1 MKGIKQYLHEWSLFQ
16 QIVAV
21 LLTVCTMLL
30 AAYVGLAWF
39 YFSTMTRD
47 IAVLAANQAEAG
59 RTFMI
64 IREAQDALGADLSS
78 TLNAIRKELSLLNE
92 KASKSEEVIPQSK
105 GGTQ

>member
-1 MKGIKQYLHEWSLFQ
+1 MKAIKQYLHEWSLFQ

-21 LLTVCTMLL
+21 LLTVCTILL

-59 RTFMI
+59 RTFHDYQGG
-64 IREAQDALGADLSS
+64 AGCLGSRFELDPQRHKKRVEPSQ
-78 TLNAIRKELSLLNE
+78 RKG
-92 KASKSEEVIPQSK
+92 IQI
-105 GGTQ
+105 